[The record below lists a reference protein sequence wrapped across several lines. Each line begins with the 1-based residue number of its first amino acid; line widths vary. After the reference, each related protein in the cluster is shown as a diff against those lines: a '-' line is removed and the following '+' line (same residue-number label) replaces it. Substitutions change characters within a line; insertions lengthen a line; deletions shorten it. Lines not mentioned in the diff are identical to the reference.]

1 MFSLALD
8 PRLSLSCY
16 HARRAWDSKLCLHD
30 HASPHTHIHCTEGD
44 IRDPH
49 ARRAVA
55 LMDRADLED
64 KQLKLMEENQVR
76 PSLQEFS
83 QAFTLFDHLCTLQV

>member
-8 PRLSLSCY
+8 PRLSLSCH
-16 HARRAWDSKLCLHD
+16 HARRAWDSKLITP
-30 HASPHTHIHCTEGD
+30 PHTHIHCTEGD